1 MARMTTSA
9 TLAVDD
15 LRTLTPDWRRHLK
28 AVNKAPSTIET
39 YSTVADELVSFLVVQ
54 GMPTTATGVG
64 REHLEHYLVHLSE
77 RPNKRTGKPISAAH
91 VAKHY
96 RHLQQLWRWLE
107 TEGEIS
113 VNPFAKMSPP
123 AVPDQPVAVL
133 PEDWLKKLLAGCR
146 GNTFDQRRDTALLRF
161 FLDTGCRAGEVQG
174 MEISEERLNF
184 ELDVAVV
191 LGKGRIGRSV
201 PFGSKTGE
209 ALRRYLRRRAS
220 SRFASSPYLWLGR
233 SGPLTASGITRI
245 VNRRTAAAG
254 LPHIHPHQFRHT
266 FAHMWLASGGQET
279 DLMRLMG
286 WKSRDM
292 VMRYA
297 ASAGVERAHAAHR
310 AKGLGDRI

>member
-1 MARMTTSA
+1 MPTSA

-15 LRTLTPDWRRHLK
+15 LRTLVPDWRRHLK
-28 AVNKAPSTIET
+28 AVNRAPATIAT
-39 YSTVADELVSFLVVQ
+39 YAGVADELAAFLVAN
-54 GMPTTATGVG
+54 GMPTSVTALT
-64 REHLEHYLVHLSE
+64 REHLEHYLVDLAE

-107 TEGEIS
+107 TEGEIT
-113 VNPFAKMSPP
+113 VNAFAKMSPP
-123 AVPDQPVAVL
+123 AVPVQPVAVL
-133 PEDWLKKLLAGCR
+133 PEDWLKKLLNTCR
-146 GNTFDQRRDTALLRF
+146 SNTFFDRRDTALIRF
-161 FLDTGCRAGEVQG
+161 FLDTGCRAGEVQA
-174 MEISEERLNF
+174 MEVSEEKLNF
-184 ELDVAVV
+184 ELDVAIVM
-191 LGKGRIGRSV
+191 GKGRLGRSV

-209 ALRRYLRRRAS
+209 ALRRYLRKRATS
-220 SRFASSPYLWLGR
+220 TFAASPYLWLGR

-266 FAHMWLASGGQET
+266 FAHMWLASGGQEV

-286 WKSRDM
+286 WKSREM
-292 VMRYA
+292 VARYA

-310 AKGLGDRI
+310 KQALGDRI